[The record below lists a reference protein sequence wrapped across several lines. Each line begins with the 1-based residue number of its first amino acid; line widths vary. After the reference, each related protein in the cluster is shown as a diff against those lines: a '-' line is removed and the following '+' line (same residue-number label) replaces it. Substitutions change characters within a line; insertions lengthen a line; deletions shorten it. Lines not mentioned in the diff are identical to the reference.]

1 MLNTMTTLWQDIN
14 FELIPFKNTFVI
26 KNYDD
31 INTILDEHIV
41 NT

>member
-1 MLNTMTTLWQDIN
+1 MLNTMTSIWQDIN

-31 INTILDEHIV
+31 IN
-41 NT
+41 